1 VLTLPAVTTA
11 EARKPLFLPLKVV
24 SVVRRGGR
32 LTAQLEVTPGRV
44 KSLAVERRM
53 DDPQIQVVRTMRT

>member
-1 VLTLPAVTTA
+1 MLLAVMTA
-11 EARKPLFLPLKVV
+11 EARKPLRLPLKVV
-24 SVVRRGGR
+24 AVVRRGGR

-53 DDPQIQVVRTMRT
+53 DDLQTRVVRTTKT

>member
-1 VLTLPAVTTA
+1 MLPAVMTA
-11 EARKPLFLPLKVV
+11 EARKPLRLPLKVV
-24 SVVRRGGR
+24 AVVRRGGR

-53 DDPQIQVVRTMRT
+53 DDLQTRVVRTTKT